1 MLVVSFDHYLQF
13 SYSSICYT
21 NWVFA
26 NAFAGLSAKWY
37 GHVWPPASLCSS
49 MVVLACVISFQCLG
63 VNTEGTKGTSKSSL
77 LVVPMMKW
85 KPKTKA
91 FLIMCLEG
99 RGGTIRETT

>member
-26 NAFAGLSAKWY
+26 NAFADLSAKWF
-37 GHVWPPASLCSS
+37 GHVLPTPSLCF
-49 MVVLACVISFQCLG
+49 VLTCVISFQRLSE
-63 VNTEGTKGTSKSSL
+63 NTEGTKGTADSSL
-77 LVVPMMKW
+77 LVVLMMMKW

-91 FLIMCLEG
+91 FPIMCLEG
-99 RGGTIRETT
+99 RRGTIRETT